1 MPVSKKEHVTSSLY
15 NCEHGKVTTFFV
27 RQFADRFSQF
37 TGFLWR
43 VEDLIVE
50 DGEVK
55 CQAQAD
61 GMCGVHLSLADV
73 KRFLVCL
80 L

>member
-1 MPVSKKEHVTSSLY
+1 MSKKENVSTL
-15 NCEHGKVTTFFV
+15 NVV
-27 RQFADRFSQF
+27 RQRNVADRARKSANLFSQF
-37 TGFLWR
+37 AGFFWR
-43 VEDLIVE
+43 VEDLIEE

-73 KRFLVCL
+73 KCFLVRL